1 MNYHSRNGYPWA
13 AMGLGPSLQALA
25 PPNAEQAQL
34 FPQIFVVAAVTSQVM
49 FLLRKFRVWKVRE
62 QLGLLP

>member
-1 MNYHSRNGYPWA
+1 
-13 AMGLGPSLQALA
+13 MGLGPSLQALA

-34 FPQIFVVAAVTSQVM
+34 FPQIFVVAAVTSQVR
-49 FLLRKFRVWKVRE
+49 FLLHKFHVWKVRE